1 MPEGDTVYLTARR
14 LDEALS
20 GTVLTWAELRWP
32 NLDPTALSGA
42 TVLRSRAYGKHVL
55 TTVDTGWTLHT
66 HLRMDG
72 TWRVHRTDP
81 AARLARSPT
90 VRAVLANETWT
101 CVGDRLGMLDLVR
114 TRDEHTLLD
123 HLGPDILAPDFA
135 SSPDGLTAVIR
146 SYQEQ
151 GARPVGDCL
160 LDQTL
165 MVGVGTLFAAEGLFD
180 QKIWP
185 WTPAAEIDLRPLLG
199 SIRRNLGR
207 GIARPVDGRIVHVHS
222 RSGSPCH
229 RCGTTIVRGLAGVA
243 PMERPMF
250 YCPTCQPPPP
260 GRA

>member
-1 MPEGDTVYLTARR
+1 MPEGDTVFLTARR

-32 NLDPTALSGA
+32 NLDPTALAGT

-55 TTVDTGWTLHT
+55 TTVDSGWTLHT

-81 AARLARSPT
+81 AARLARRPT

-101 CVGDRLGMLDLVR
+101 CVGDRLGMMDLVR

-123 HLGPDILAPDFA
+123 HLGPDILAPDFG
-135 SSPDGLTAVIR
+135 SSPDGLAAVLR
-146 SYQEQ
+146 TYQAQ

-165 MVGVGTLFAAEGLFD
+165 MAGVGTLFAAEGLFD
-180 QKIWP
+180 RQVWP
-185 WTPAAEIDLRPLLG
+185 WTPAAEVDLVPLLG
-199 SIRRNLGR
+199 SIRRNLLR
-207 GIARPVDGRIVHVHS
+207 GVARPVDGRVVHVHS

-250 YCPTCQPPPP
+250 YCPVCQPEPP
-260 GRA
+260 R